1 MSTTTP
7 EAVAGRPSDPDAE
20 ERFWEAV
27 RLELEEAKHPDP
39 AAMAA
44 EARAMAAERGWLCID
59 TDHPAIRGACRRLDI
74 GTTES
79 TSWRISSARTTNA
92 RSIARE

>member
-1 MSTTTP
+1 MTTTTP
-7 EAVAGRPSDPDAE
+7 EAAAGRPSDPDAE

-74 GTTES
+74 RHN
-79 TSWRISSARTTNA
+79 RINIVAYLVGSHHQRPEYRA
-92 RSIARE
+92 